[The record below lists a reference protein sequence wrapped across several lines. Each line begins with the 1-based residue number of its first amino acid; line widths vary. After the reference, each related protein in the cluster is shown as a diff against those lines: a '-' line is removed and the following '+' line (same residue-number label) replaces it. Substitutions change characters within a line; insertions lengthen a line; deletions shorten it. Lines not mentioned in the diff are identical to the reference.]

1 MAIILKFEEE
11 GILFD
16 GNRRITRKLCG
27 ENTKRF
33 RVLNCRRR
41 MVAIKKLMDAENNP
55 EGYGY
60 RTAQY

>member
-33 RVLNCRRR
+33 GVLNCRRR
-41 MVAIKKLMDAENNP
+41 MMAKKKVD
-55 EGYGY
+55 GC
-60 RTAQY
+60 